1 MHGAQN
7 KTSKK
12 TSQKTTTNKKY
23 RKSQESHR
31 KSKEHH
37 RHSKKCRHARSG
49 KKKHPKKQ
57 VKKQQPTKNIR
68 PLGKGSGNQWC
79 NYSKPMRKPWDNQT
93 KPKDVLSKVL
103 GHQTMTIGN
112 RFKPSFKRLSKI
124 ASK

>member
-1 MHGAQN
+1 MHGA
-7 KTSKK
+7 
-12 TSQKTTTNKKY
+12 
-23 RKSQESHR
+23 R
-31 KSKEHH
+31 
-37 RHSKKCRHARSG
+37 
-49 KKKHPKKQ
+49 KKKHPKQQ

-112 RFKPSFKRLSKI
+112 WFKPSFKRLSKI